1 MTAMPTNN
9 GLLGVIFGPSPG
21 GEGGLL
27 SRLNDPRVAMGLA
40 MMGGQGG
47 FGQRVQAGLG
57 ALQGAQQRQMQ
68 NQLFNLQM
76 QGLKDKQSEREA
88 ERKRREQQTQM
99 LYGGS
104 IPVSGP
110 RAQQAEA
117 ATGGAPGPT
126 PTAAGRVNRT
136 EGLLANMGYGPE
148 DIAMFQAMG
157 PDATMKI
164 ISERRFPDVP
174 SGYRVGAD
182 GQMQID
188 PGYLAGRTAIAQAG
202 APRTSVNLPPLE
214 KAYDK
219 SRGQFFAD
227 TANQLDQSALTAQS
241 RISQLDRM
249 EAALSN
255 PDVYTGTAGEAV
267 TGLKRTAGAL
277 GFNVEGVADA
287 EVAQSIGNQLALGL
301 RNTGQGAGMPGSMS
315 DGDRQFL
322 VNATAGLGKT
332 PAGNALLLDY
342 SRRVAR
348 REVEMAQLARDYET
362 RTGRL
367 DAGFYSVAAQ
377 YSAQNPLFTDQDRA
391 RAAEIEQQIP
401 IRPPTVGTGLDG
413 WSIEEVR

>member
-9 GLLGVIFGPSPG
+9 GLLGGIFGPSPDAG
-21 GEGGLL
+21 GGFL
-27 SRLNDPRVAMGLA
+27 SQLNDPRVAMGLA

-57 ALQGAQQRQMQ
+57 ALQGAQQRRMQ
-68 NQLFNLQM
+68 NQLFQLQM
-76 QGLKDKQSEREA
+76 QGLKEKQGERA
-88 ERKRREQQTQM
+88 DERRRRDQQTQL
-99 LYGGS
+99 LYGG
-104 IPVSGP
+104 PAAMAGP
-110 RAQQAEA
+110 EA
-117 ATGGAPGPT
+117 LNVEASMGGAPGPT
-126 PTAAGRVNRT
+126 QAAAGRMNRT
-136 EGLLANMGYGPE
+136 EGLLAQMGYTPD

-157 PDATMKI
+157 PDATMQI

-188 PGYLAGRTAIAQAG
+188 PGYLEGRTAIAQAG

-249 EAALSN
+249 EGALSN
-255 PDVYTGTAGEAV
+255 PSVYTGTAGEAV
-267 TGLKRTAGAL
+267 TGLKRAAGAL
-277 GFNVEGVADA
+277 GFDVEGVADA

-342 SRRVAR
+342 SRRVAQ
-348 REVEMAQLARDYET
+348 REVEMAQLARDYEA

-367 DAGFYSVAAQ
+367 DAGFYTVAAQ
-377 YSAQNPLFTDQDRA
+377 YSAQNPLFTEQDRA

-413 WSIEEVR
+413 WSIEEVQ